1 MSAVGDALAGIK
13 QLLTLQLQVETLTTN
28 ATRQSD
34 DLRRV
39 SDSLAALDRRVVRIE
54 TMIEMT
60 GRQAAQP
67 RIEV

>member
-67 RIEV
+67 RIEG